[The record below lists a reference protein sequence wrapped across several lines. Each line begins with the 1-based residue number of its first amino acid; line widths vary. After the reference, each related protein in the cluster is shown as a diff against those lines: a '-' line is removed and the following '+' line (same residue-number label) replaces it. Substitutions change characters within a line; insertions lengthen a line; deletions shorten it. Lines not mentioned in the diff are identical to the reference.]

1 MKAKLF
7 LVLILITSFIFA
19 QSKKDYPIQPIP
31 FTQVKV
37 EKGFWFDRMETN
49 RTVTIPY
56 ALKLCE
62 ETGRIKN
69 FAIAGGSEKGDFC
82 SKYYFDDSDVYKVI
96 EGASYALMLKPDKEL
111 EKQLDRII
119 SLISSAQEK
128 DGYLYTVRTMGSHK
142 FERVTGPSRW
152 LNEEGSHELYNLGHL
167 YEAAVAHSM
176 ATKKK
181 TLLNVALKSADLV
194 CNVFGPGKIS
204 LPSGH

>member
-1 MKAKLF
+1 MKSKLLF
-7 LVLILITSFIFA
+7 ALAIMTTFVLA
-19 QSKKDYPIQPIP
+19 QTKKDYLIQPVP
-31 FTQVKV
+31 FTHVKV
-37 EKGFWFDRMETN
+37 DKGFWFDRMETN

-96 EGASYALMLKPDKEL
+96 EGASYALMLKPDKKL
-111 EKQLDRII
+111 EKQLDKII

-152 LNEEGSHELYNLGHL
+152 LNEEGRPR
-167 YEAAVAHSM
+167 
-176 ATKKK
+176 
-181 TLLNVALKSADLV
+181 TL
-194 CNVFGPGKIS
+194 
-204 LPSGH
+204 